1 MLPEETKQLCRLF
14 AEVLDYPGNSLLESA
29 TECVRQLDKSFPGT
43 AGPMQSFATFA
54 QSQSQGTLEELYTQ
68 TFDTTPATTPYVGYH
83 LFGET
88 PKRNAFMAKLQEAYQ
103 SHHFSSGTELADHLC
118 VLLRF
123 FSVAQDPEFVIPL
136 LQECVLPVLEKMEEA
151 FPKNGNGY
159 APAVSSVRLF
169 LQQVCRRLIK
179 TGGLPHD

>member
-1 MLPEETKQLCRLF
+1 MLPEESKKLCQLF
-14 AEVLDYPGNSLLESA
+14 AEVLDYPGSSLLESA
-29 TECVRQLDKSFPGT
+29 TECVNRLEHTFPGT
-43 AGPMQSFATFA
+43 VGPIQSFVTFA
-54 QSQSQGTLEELYTQ
+54 QSQNPGTLEELYTQ
-68 TFDTTPATTPYVGYH
+68 TFDVTPATTPYVGYH

-88 PKRNAFMAKLQEAYQ
+88 PKRSAFMAKLQEAYQ
-103 SHHFSSGTELADHLC
+103 AHGFSAGAELADHLC

-159 APAVSSVRLF
+159 APAVSSLRLF
-169 LQQVCRRLIK
+169 LRQVCRRLIK